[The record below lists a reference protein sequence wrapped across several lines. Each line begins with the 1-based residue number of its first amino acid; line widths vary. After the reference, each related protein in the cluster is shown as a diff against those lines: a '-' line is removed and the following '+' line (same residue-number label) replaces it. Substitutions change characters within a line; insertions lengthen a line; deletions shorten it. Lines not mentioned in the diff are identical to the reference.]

1 MPKLSDTME
10 EGTVLTWLKADGD
23 AVAKGEPL
31 VEIETDKATMTVEAP
46 ESGTLRIIAAEGDT
60 LDVGAPIAAIG
71 DGGVAVPGAAAA
83 AAPAAV
89 AAAADDPGVTG
100 VIEMPDAPT
109 QEIEAVGAAD
119 AAAASASA
127 PAAPA
132 AEAAL
137 APEHGES
144 QGIPTADD
152 GTADSIAAAFT
163 PADVNATAEHVAAS
177 PLARTIAARA
187 GLDLATVRGTGPG
200 GRIVKA
206 DVEAALGGAPATGA
220 PAAGAVAVPAAG
232 AAAAPVAAAAAIAS
246 AAAPQPAAPPAP
258 PKPPAA
264 VALEPWPAGR
274 RTPLT
279 RLQRTI
285 STRMDQANAI
295 PGFTLERD
303 VDTTAL
309 AAARAD
315 LRVALPEQNRPS
327 VNDFVIRAVAMA
339 ARERPDIVSRIE
351 GDEFVVPAAVDVGVA
366 VSVPG
371 GLIVPVIHD
380 ADSKGVPAIA
390 AEVRDLAGRGRSG
403 ALRPDE
409 LEGSVITVTNLG
421 MFGIDR
427 FQAVINPG
435 EAAILAVGR
444 AVPKPVVVDGHVV
457 VRDVMTLSLSVDHR
471 VVYGAEAATFL
482 GRVAELLEHPAA
494 LLV

>member
-1 MPKLSDTME
+1 MSDMLMPKLSDTME
-10 EGTVLTWLKADGD
+10 EGTVLRWLKADGD

-46 ESGTLRIIAAEGDT
+46 DSGTLSIVAAEGDT
-60 LDVGAPIAAIG
+60 LDVGQPIARI
-71 DGGVAVPGAAAA
+71 GAAGAA
-83 AAPAAV
+83 TTPPAV
-89 AAAADDPGVTG
+89 ADDPGVTG

-109 QEIEAVGAAD
+109 QEIEAVSVPD
-119 AAAASASA
+119 AAAPVATA
-127 PAAPA
+127 PPA
-132 AEAAL
+132 AEA
-137 APEHGES
+137 GEA

-163 PADVNATAEHVAAS
+163 PTDVSATAQHVAAS
-177 PLARTIAARA
+177 PLARTMAARA

-206 DVEAALGGAPATGA
+206 DVEAALGGGSAPPAAPTPPAPPAT
-220 PAAGAVAVPAAG
+220 PVV
-232 AAAAPVAAAAAIAS
+232 AAPVAAQSAP
-246 AAAPQPAAPPAP
+246 AAAPTPPPPPAP
-258 PKPPAA
+258 
-264 VALEPWPAGR
+264 VALQAWPAGR
-274 RTPLT
+274 RTPMT

-285 STRMDQANAI
+285 STRMDEANAI
-295 PGFTLERD
+295 PDFTLERD

-327 VNDFVIRAVAMA
+327 VNDFVIRAIAMA
-339 ARERPDIVSRIE
+339 VRERPDIVSRVE
-351 GDEFVVPAAVDVGVA
+351 GDEFVVPDSVDVGVA

-371 GLIVPVIHD
+371 GLIVPVIHGAD
-380 ADSKGVPAIA
+380 AKGVPAIA

-427 FQAVINPG
+427 FHAVINPG

-444 AVPKPVVVDGHVV
+444 AVAKPVVVDGHVV
-457 VRDVMTLSLSVDHR
+457 VRDIMTLSLSVDHR
-471 VVYGAEAATFL
+471 AVYGAEAATFL

>member
-10 EGTVLTWLKADGD
+10 EGTVLKWLKADGD
-23 AVAKGEPL
+23 AVAKGDPL

-46 ESGTLRIIAAEGDT
+46 ESGMLRIIAAEGDT
-60 LDVGAPIAAIG
+60 LDIGAPIAAIG
-71 DGGVAVPGAAAA
+71 EGGAAA
-83 AAPAAV
+83 V
-89 AAAADDPGVTG
+89 AEDPGATG
-100 VIEMPDAPT
+100 VIEIPDAPT
-109 QEIEAVGAAD
+109 QEIEAVVAAD
-119 AAAASASA
+119 AAPAAASA
-127 PAAPA
+127 PAVEAAQA
-132 AEAAL
+132 AEQGG
-137 APEHGES
+137 P

-152 GTADSIAAAFT
+152 GTADSIAAAFA
-163 PADVNATAEHVAAS
+163 PADVNATAEHMAAS

-206 DVEAALGGAPATGA
+206 DVEAALAGAPAGTTM
-220 PAAGAVAVPAAG
+220 AVPPPG
-232 AAAAPVAAAAAIAS
+232 AAS
-246 AAAPQPAAPPAP
+246 AAQPAA
-258 PKPPAA
+258 
-264 VALEPWPAGR
+264 VVLEPWPAGR

-285 STRMDQANAI
+285 STRMEQSNDI

-309 AAARAD
+309 AATRAD
-315 LRVALPEQNRPS
+315 LRVALPEHNRPS

-339 ARERPDIVSRIE
+339 ARERPDIVSRID
-351 GDEFVVPAAVDVGVA
+351 GDEYVVPDAVDVGVA

-380 ADSKGVPAIA
+380 ADSKGVSAIA

-435 EAAILAVGR
+435 EAAIIAVGR
-444 AVPKPVVVDGHVV
+444 GVSKPVVVEDEVV

>member
-10 EGTVLTWLKADGD
+10 EGTVLKWLKADGE

-46 ESGTLRIIAAEGDT
+46 ESGTLRIIAAEGDV
-60 LDVGAPIAAIG
+60 LDVGAPIASIG
-71 DGGVAVPGAAAA
+71 EGGGV
-83 AAPAAV
+83 
-89 AAAADDPGVTG
+89 AAADDAGVTG

-109 QEIEAVGAAD
+109 QEIEAVTQA
-119 AAAASASA
+119 
-127 PAAPA
+127 A
-132 AEAAL
+132 AEAAGAGAAGAGAEP
-137 APEHGES
+137 APEETQEDA

-152 GTADSIAAAFT
+152 GTADTIAAAFT
-163 PADVNATAEHVAAS
+163 PADVTATSEHVAAS
-177 PLARTIAARA
+177 PLARTMAARA
-187 GLDLATVRGTGPG
+187 GVDLATIRGTGPG

-206 DVEAALGGAPATGA
+206 DVEAAI
-220 PAAGAVAVPAAG
+220 AGTPG
-232 AAAAPVAAAAAIAS
+232 AAAAS
-246 AAAPQPAAPPAP
+246 PA
-258 PKPPAA
+258 PPAA
-264 VALEPWPAGR
+264 VAAAASPAAPAPAAPAPPAAAPTPPRPPAPVPLEAWPAGR

-295 PGFTLERD
+295 PDFTLERD

-339 ARERPDIVSRIE
+339 ARERPDMVSRLE
-351 GDEFVVPAAVDVGVA
+351 DQEFVVPDGVDVGVA

-371 GLIVPVIHD
+371 GLIVPVIRGAD
-380 ADSKGVPAIA
+380 AKGVPAIA
-390 AEVRDLAGRGRSG
+390 AEVRDLAGRGRAG
-403 ALRPDE
+403 ELRPDE

-427 FQAVINPG
+427 FHAVINPG

-471 VVYGAEAATFL
+471 VAYGAEAATFL

>member
-1 MPKLSDTME
+1 MSDMLMPKLSDTME
-10 EGTVLTWLKADGD
+10 EGTVLKWLKADGD

-46 ESGTLRIIAAEGDT
+46 DSGTLSIVAAEGDT
-60 LDVGAPIAAIG
+60 LDVGQPIARIG
-71 DGGVAVPGAAAA
+71 GAGAATTP
-83 AAPAAV
+83 PAV
-89 AAAADDPGVTG
+89 ADDPGVTG

-109 QEIEAVGAAD
+109 QEIEAVSVPD
-119 AAAASASA
+119 AAAPVAAA
-127 PAAPA
+127 PPAAGA
-132 AEAAL
+132 GEA
-137 APEHGES
+137 

-163 PADVNATAEHVAAS
+163 PTDVSATAQHVAAS
-177 PLARTIAARA
+177 PLARTMAARA

-206 DVEAALGGAPATGA
+206 DVEAALGGGSAPPATPTPSA
-220 PAAGAVAVPAAG
+220 PPAAPVV
-232 AAAAPVAAAAAIAS
+232 AAPVAAQSAP
-246 AAAPQPAAPPAP
+246 AAAPTPPPPPAP
-258 PKPPAA
+258 
-264 VALEPWPAGR
+264 VALQAWPAGR
-274 RTPLT
+274 RTPMT

-285 STRMDQANAI
+285 STRMDEANAI
-295 PGFTLERD
+295 PDFTLERD

-327 VNDFVIRAVAMA
+327 VNDFVIRAIAMA
-339 ARERPDIVSRIE
+339 VRERPDIVSRVE
-351 GDEFVVPAAVDVGVA
+351 GDEFVVPDSVDVGVA

-371 GLIVPVIHD
+371 GLIVPVIHGAD
-380 ADSKGVPAIA
+380 AKGVPAIA

-427 FQAVINPG
+427 FHAVINPG

-444 AVPKPVVVDGHVV
+444 AVAKPVVVDGHVV
-457 VRDVMTLSLSVDHR
+457 VRDIMTLSLSVDHR
-471 VVYGAEAATFL
+471 AVYGAEAATFL

>member
-1 MPKLSDTME
+1 MSDMLMPKLSDTME
-10 EGTVLTWLKADGD
+10 EGTVLKWLKADGD

-46 ESGTLRIIAAEGDT
+46 DSGTLSIVAAEGDT
-60 LDVGAPIAAIG
+60 LDVGQPIARIG
-71 DGGVAVPGAAAA
+71 GAGAATTP
-83 AAPAAV
+83 PAV
-89 AAAADDPGVTG
+89 ADDPGVTG

-109 QEIEAVGAAD
+109 QEIEAVSVPD
-119 AAAASASA
+119 AAAPVAAA
-127 PAAPA
+127 PPAAGA
-132 AEAAL
+132 GEA
-137 APEHGES
+137 

-163 PADVNATAEHVAAS
+163 PTDVSATAQHVAAS
-177 PLARTIAARA
+177 PLARTMAARA

-206 DVEAALGGAPATGA
+206 DVEAALGGGSAPPATPTPSA
-220 PAAGAVAVPAAG
+220 PPAAPVV
-232 AAAAPVAAAAAIAS
+232 AAPVAAQSAR
-246 AAAPQPAAPPAP
+246 AAAPTPPPPPAP
-258 PKPPAA
+258 
-264 VALEPWPAGR
+264 VALQAWPAGR
-274 RTPLT
+274 RTPMT

-285 STRMDQANAI
+285 STRMDEANAI
-295 PGFTLERD
+295 PDFTLERD

-327 VNDFVIRAVAMA
+327 VNDFVIRAIAMA
-339 ARERPDIVSRIE
+339 VRERPDIVSRVE
-351 GDEFVVPAAVDVGVA
+351 GDEFVVPDSVDVGVA

-371 GLIVPVIHD
+371 GLIVPVIHGAD
-380 ADSKGVPAIA
+380 AKGVPAIA

-427 FQAVINPG
+427 FHAVINPG

-444 AVPKPVVVDGHVV
+444 AVAKPVVVDGHVV
-457 VRDVMTLSLSVDHR
+457 VRDIMTLSLSVDHR
-471 VVYGAEAATFL
+471 AVYGAEAATFL

>member
-1 MPKLSDTME
+1 MSDMLMPKLSDTME
-10 EGTVLTWLKADGD
+10 EGTVLRWLKADGD

-46 ESGTLRIIAAEGDT
+46 DSGTLSIVAAEGDT
-60 LDVGAPIAAIG
+60 LDVGQPIARI
-71 DGGVAVPGAAAA
+71 GAAGAA
-83 AAPAAV
+83 TTPPAV
-89 AAAADDPGVTG
+89 ADDPGVTG

-109 QEIEAVGAAD
+109 QEIEAVSVPD
-119 AAAASASA
+119 AAAPVATA
-127 PAAPA
+127 PPA
-132 AEAAL
+132 AEA
-137 APEHGES
+137 GEA

-163 PADVNATAEHVAAS
+163 PTDVSATAQHVAAS
-177 PLARTIAARA
+177 PLARTMAARA

-206 DVEAALGGAPATGA
+206 DVEAALGGGSAP
-220 PAAGAVAVPAAG
+220 PAAPTPPAPPG
-232 AAAAPVAAAAAIAS
+232 PPIVAAPVAAQSAP
-246 AAAPQPAAPPAP
+246 AAAPTPPPPPAP
-258 PKPPAA
+258 
-264 VALEPWPAGR
+264 VALQAWPAGQ
-274 RTPLT
+274 RTPMT

-285 STRMDQANAI
+285 STRMDEANAI
-295 PGFTLERD
+295 PDFTLERD

-327 VNDFVIRAVAMA
+327 VNDFVIRAIAMA
-339 ARERPDIVSRIE
+339 VRERPDIVSRVE
-351 GDEFVVPAAVDVGVA
+351 GDEFVVPDSVDVGVA

-371 GLIVPVIHD
+371 GLIVPVIHGAD
-380 ADSKGVPAIA
+380 AKGVPAIA

-427 FQAVINPG
+427 FHAVINPG

-444 AVPKPVVVDGHVV
+444 AVAKPVVVDGHVV
-457 VRDVMTLSLSVDHR
+457 VRDIMTLSLSVDHR
-471 VVYGAEAATFL
+471 AVYGAEAATFL

>member
-1 MPKLSDTME
+1 M
-10 EGTVLTWLKADGD
+10 
-23 AVAKGEPL
+23 AVP
-31 VEIETDKATMTVEAP
+31 P
-46 ESGTLRIIAAEGDT
+46 
-60 LDVGAPIAAIG
+60 
-71 DGGVAVPGAAAA
+71 PGAASAA
-83 AAPAAV
+83 QPAAV
-89 AAAADDPGVTG
+89 V
-100 VIEMPDAPT
+100 
-109 QEIEAVGAAD
+109 
-119 AAAASASA
+119 
-127 PAAPA
+127 
-132 AEAAL
+132 
-137 APEHGES
+137 
-144 QGIPTADD
+144 
-152 GTADSIAAAFT
+152 
-163 PADVNATAEHVAAS
+163 
-177 PLARTIAARA
+177 
-187 GLDLATVRGTGPG
+187 
-200 GRIVKA
+200 
-206 DVEAALGGAPATGA
+206 
-220 PAAGAVAVPAAG
+220 
-232 AAAAPVAAAAAIAS
+232 
-246 AAAPQPAAPPAP
+246 
-258 PKPPAA
+258 
-264 VALEPWPAGR
+264 LEPWPAGR

-285 STRMDQANAI
+285 STRMEQSNDI

-309 AAARAD
+309 AATRAD
-315 LRVALPEQNRPS
+315 LRVALPEHNRPS

-339 ARERPDIVSRIE
+339 ARERPDIVSRID
-351 GDEFVVPAAVDVGVA
+351 GDEYVVPDAVDVGVA

-380 ADSKGVPAIA
+380 ADSKGVSAIA

-435 EAAILAVGR
+435 EAAIIAVGR
-444 AVPKPVVVDGHVV
+444 GVSKPVVVEDEVV